1 VIRGLAMTGPVITS
15 AGVVLAGTFAA
26 LASLPLIGFTE
37 LGFVIAFGVLL
48 DTLLVRTILVP
59 ALVIEL
65 DRRVWWPS
73 RLALAA
79 RAGVRHDRHRPAPST
94 VAPDTGG
101 R

>member
-1 VIRGLAMTGPVITS
+1 VLTS
-15 AGVVLAGTFAA
+15 AGIVLAGTFAA

-37 LGFVIAFGVLL
+37 LGFVIAVGVLL

-73 RLALAA
+73 KLA
-79 RAGVRHDRHRPAPST
+79 RADRPDVRGFAAGPVELIRSGTPLPVHVQRER
-94 VAPDTGG
+94 
-101 R
+101 